1 MASVTNLK
9 VAFQNNSDSTLY
21 ATWSWGHK
29 HTKEY
34 SIEWQYDTGNG
45 VWFIGNTSTETRKQS
60 TYSFPSNAKKV
71 RVLVKPIST
80 TYKKKVTK
88 KNKKG
93 KKTTTLVETHYW
105 TANKKAS
112 NAFSVLRYRIPATP
126 SAPTVSMDGYK
137 MSISLEVSDSNTA
150 KIEFEIRD
158 SYSDGDK
165 RINSSS
171 IASKTQVK
179 SRARISSGS
188 NSNGSISGS
197 PIIGGGNQTIHAMLS
212 GLTIDIYVRSAVVNV
227 VNNLA
232 IYELMV
238 TMAQGTGYRVRA
250 RGISAQGTN
259 GEWSGW
265 SSLVQTPPEK
275 VYGVQCAA
283 AGKDSVKVNW
293 NSAIGAK
300 TYTIEYTSQQ
310 DYFDAVPDQVSSK
323 DNINATYTY
332 INGLDRSKRWYFRVK
347 AVNESGTVSE
357 SWSDIVSCV
366 IGTKPNPPSTWSSV
380 LTATTDETV
389 MLYWI
394 HNTEDGSSQ
403 VSAEI
408 ELIND
413 SNTEIITV
421 PNDRSDEDKDK
432 TSSYSLQ
439 TSKYPDGAEL
449 KWRVRTKGVTDE
461 YGDWSIQRTIHI
473 YTKPELEVI
482 IATPKSDTTTDAITE
497 ITKLPFCIICNNRSK
512 GQRPIG
518 YYITIAPTTTYVTLN
533 NSGEEIFVNE
543 GETIYSKYID
553 DLLDTDNPDLYTLVI
568 SAGDINLQNDIT
580 YKITVNMTLNSGLY
594 CDKELEVP
602 VNIEYSGA
610 MLEAEIS
617 VDGDAL
623 VTYISPYCIKQS
635 ESEAVEITQEED
647 GEEPTLP
654 NADELDPEI
663 MLAVYRREYDGS
675 FTLISEKIENNLAK
689 TIVDPHPSLDYA
701 RYRIVGTNTNT
712 GEITYHDIP
721 VVPVDEKSIVIQW
734 GEKWQDFDRNVPD
747 ATDDAVISG
756 SMLVLEYDIKVAE
769 SYSRDVTLVE
779 YIGRRS
785 PVSYYG
791 TQIGEGGSWS
801 VDIPC
806 NDTDTIYAL
815 RRLGTYQGDVYIREP
830 SGLGYWASV
839 SVSMNHTRKDK
850 IIPVTLDVTR
860 VEGDGI

>member
-1 MASVTNLK
+1 MASVTNLNI
-9 VAFQNNSDSTLY
+9 AFQKNSDSTVY
-21 ATWSWGHK
+21 ATWSWGHQ

-34 SIEWQYDTGNG
+34 SVEWQYATGNG
-45 VWFIGNTSTETRKQS
+45 VWFTGSTSTETRKQS
-60 TYSFPSNAKKV
+60 TYSFPNNANKV
-71 RVLVKPIST
+71 RVLVKPVST
-80 TYKKKVTK
+80 TYQKKVTK

-93 KKTTTLVETHYW
+93 KKTTTKVTTNYW
-105 TANKKAS
+105 TADKKTS
-112 NAFSVLRYRIPATP
+112 SEFSVLRYRIPATP
-126 SAPTVSMDGYK
+126 SAPTVSMDSYK

-150 KIEFEIRD
+150 QIEFQIRD
-158 SYSDGDK
+158 SYSDGDT
-165 RINSSS
+165 RINSLSAVNS
-171 IASKTQVK
+171 EKRAIATYAGNT
-179 SRARISSGS
+179 R
-188 NSNGSISGS
+188 ISGS
-197 PIIGGGNQTIHAMLS
+197 IGGIGSIGGNRPTISSILS

-300 TYTIEYTSQQ
+300 TYTIEYASQQ

-357 SWSDIVSCV
+357 SWSDVVSCV

-389 MLYWI
+389 MLYWV

-432 TSSYSLQ
+432 TSSYALQ

-482 IATPKSDTTTDAITE
+482 IATPKSDTITE
-497 ITKLPFCIICNNRSK
+497 IAKLPFCIICNNRSN

-518 YYITIAPTTTYVTLN
+518 YYITIAPTSTYVTLN
-533 NSGEEIFVNE
+533 NAGEEVFVNE

-553 DLLDTDNPDLYTLVI
+553 DLLDTENPDLYTLVI
-568 SAGDINLQNDIT
+568 SAGDINLQNNIT

-594 CDKELEVP
+594 CEKLLEVP
-602 VNIEYSGA
+602 VNIEYSGSI
-610 MLEAEIS
+610 LEAEIS

-623 VTYISPYCIKQS
+623 VAYISPYCIKPS

-647 GEEPTLP
+647 GEEPALP
-654 NADELDPEI
+654 TSDELDPDI

-675 FTLISEKIENNLAK
+675 FTLISEEIENNLAK

-701 RYRIVGTNTNT
+701 RYRIVGININT
-712 GEITYHDIP
+712 GEVTYYDIP
-721 VVPVDEKSIVIQW
+721 AVPVDEKSIVIQW
-734 GEKWQDFDRNVPD
+734 GEKWQDFDRNTPD
-747 ATDDAVISG
+747 ATDEAIISG
-756 SMLVLEYDIKVAE
+756 SMLVLPYDIKVAE

-801 VDIPC
+801 VDIPA
-806 NDTDTIYAL
+806 NDVDTIYAL
-815 RRLGTYQGDVYIREP
+815 RRLGIYQGDVYIREP

-839 SVSMNHTRKDK
+839 SVSMSHTRKDK
-850 IIPVTLDVTR
+850 ITPVTLDVTR
-860 VEGDGI
+860 VEGDSA

>member
-1 MASVTNLK
+1 
-9 VAFQNNSDSTLY
+9 
-21 ATWSWGHK
+21 
-29 HTKEY
+29 
-34 SIEWQYDTGNG
+34 
-45 VWFIGNTSTETRKQS
+45 
-60 TYSFPSNAKKV
+60 
-71 RVLVKPIST
+71 
-80 TYKKKVTK
+80 
-88 KNKKG
+88 
-93 KKTTTLVETHYW
+93 
-105 TANKKAS
+105 
-112 NAFSVLRYRIPATP
+112 
-126 SAPTVSMDGYK
+126 

-158 SYSDGDK
+158 SYSDGDT
-165 RINSSS
+165 RIN
-171 IASKTQVK
+171 
-179 SRARISSGS
+179 
-188 NSNGSISGS
+188 
-197 PIIGGGNQTIHAMLS
+197 IGGGNQTIHGMLS

-300 TYTIEYTSQQ
+300 TYVIEYTSQQ

-439 TSKYPDGAEL
+439 TSKYPEGAEL

-473 YTKPELEVI
+473 YTK
-482 IATPKSDTTTDAITE
+482 T
-497 ITKLPFCIICNNRSK
+497 
-512 GQRPIG
+512 
-518 YYITIAPTTTYVTLN
+518 
-533 NSGEEIFVNE
+533 
-543 GETIYSKYID
+543 
-553 DLLDTDNPDLYTLVI
+553 
-568 SAGDINLQNDIT
+568 
-580 YKITVNMTLNSGLY
+580 
-594 CDKELEVP
+594 
-602 VNIEYSGA
+602 
-610 MLEAEIS
+610 
-617 VDGDAL
+617 
-623 VTYISPYCIKQS
+623 
-635 ESEAVEITQEED
+635 
-647 GEEPTLP
+647 
-654 NADELDPEI
+654 
-663 MLAVYRREYDGS
+663 
-675 FTLISEKIENNLAK
+675 
-689 TIVDPHPSLDYA
+689 
-701 RYRIVGTNTNT
+701 RI
-712 GEITYHDIP
+712 
-721 VVPVDEKSIVIQW
+721 
-734 GEKWQDFDRNVPD
+734 
-747 ATDDAVISG
+747 
-756 SMLVLEYDIKVAE
+756 
-769 SYSRDVTLVE
+769 
-779 YIGRRS
+779 
-785 PVSYYG
+785 
-791 TQIGEGGSWS
+791 
-801 VDIPC
+801 
-806 NDTDTIYAL
+806 
-815 RRLGTYQGDVYIREP
+815 
-830 SGLGYWASV
+830 
-839 SVSMNHTRKDK
+839 
-850 IIPVTLDVTR
+850 
-860 VEGDGI
+860 